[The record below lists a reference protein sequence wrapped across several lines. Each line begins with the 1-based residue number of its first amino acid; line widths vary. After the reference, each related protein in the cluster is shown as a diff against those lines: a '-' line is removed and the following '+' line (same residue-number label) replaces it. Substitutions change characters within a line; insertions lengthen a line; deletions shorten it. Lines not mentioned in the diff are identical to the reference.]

1 MGSTLMKYTVE
12 VTSKARK
19 SLTKIDPVFAK
30 KIRDRL
36 RFLEENPRPHDCLK
50 LEGSEN
56 AYRTRVGRYRII
68 YEIFDSKIYIVVVNI
83 DHRKD
88 VYR

>member
-1 MGSTLMKYTVE
+1 MQYTVG
-12 VTSKARK
+12 VTLKARK
-19 SLTKIDPVFAK
+19 SLEKIDPLFAK

-36 RFLEENPRPHDCLK
+36 RSLGDNPRPHDCLK
-50 LEGSEN
+50 MEGSDN
-56 AYRTRVGRYRII
+56 AYRTRVGRYRILYEI
-68 YEIFDSKIYIVVVNI
+68 YEKKVLVVVANI

>member
-1 MGSTLMKYTVE
+1 MKYTVK
-12 VTSKARK
+12 VTPKARK
-19 SLTKIDPVFAK
+19 SLEKIDPVFAK

-36 RFLEENPRPHDCLK
+36 RSLEDNPRPHDCLK

-56 AYRTRVGRYRII
+56 AYRTRIGRYRIVYEI
-68 YEIFDSKIYIVVVNI
+68 YEKKVFIVVVNI

-88 VYR
+88 VYRS

>member
-1 MGSTLMKYTVE
+1 MKYTVE
-12 VTSKARK
+12 VTPKARK
-19 SLTKIDPVFAK
+19 SLQKIDPVFAK

-36 RFLEENPRPHDCLK
+36 RSLEENPHPHDCQK
-50 LEGSEN
+50 LEGLDN
-56 AYRTRVGRYRII
+56 VYRTRVGRYRIV
-68 YEIFDSKIYIVVVNI
+68 YEINEKKVFIVVVNI

>member
-1 MGSTLMKYTVE
+1 MKYTVE
-12 VTSKARK
+12 VTLKARK
-19 SLTKIDPVFAK
+19 SLQKIDPVFSK

-36 RFLEENPRPHDCLK
+36 RSLEEHPRLRDCLK
-50 LEGSEN
+50 LEGSDN
-56 AYRTRVGRYRII
+56 AYRTRVGRYRIV
-68 YEIFDSKIYIVVVNI
+68 YEIHEKKVFIVVVNI

>member
-1 MGSTLMKYTVE
+1 MKYTVE
-12 VTSKARK
+12 VTAKARK
-19 SLTKIDPVFAK
+19 SLEKIDPIFAK

-36 RFLEENPRPHDCLK
+36 RSLGDNPRPNDCKK

-56 AYRTRVGRYRII
+56 AYRTRVGRYRIV
-68 YEIFDSKIYIVVVNI
+68 YEVYEKKVYVVVVNI

>member
-1 MGSTLMKYTVE
+1 MKYTVE
-12 VTSKARK
+12 VTPKAIK
-19 SLTKIDPVFAK
+19 SLQKIDPVFVK

-36 RFLEENPRPHDCLK
+36 RSLEVNPRPHDCLK
-50 LEGSEN
+50 LGGFEN
-56 AYRTRVGRYRII
+56 VYRTRVGRYRIV
-68 YEIFDSKIYIVVVNI
+68 YEISQEKILVVVVNI

>member
-1 MGSTLMKYTVE
+1 MQYTVE
-12 VTSKARK
+12 ITPKARK
-19 SLTKIDPVFAK
+19 SLQKIDPIFAK
-30 KIRDRL
+30 NIRDRL
-36 RFLEENPRPHDCLK
+36 RSLQDNPRPSDCLK
-50 LEGSEN
+50 LQGFDN

-68 YEIFDSKIYIVVVNI
+68 YKIYEEKLIVAVVNI

>member
-1 MGSTLMKYTVE
+1 MKYTVE
-12 VTSKARK
+12 VTPKARK
-19 SLTKIDPVFAK
+19 SLQKIDPIFSK

-36 RFLEENPRPHDCLK
+36 RSLEEDPRSHDCLK
-50 LEGSEN
+50 LEGSDN

-68 YEIFDSKIYIVVVNI
+68 YEIYEKKVFVVVVNI

-88 VYR
+88 IYR